1 MTIFSWS
8 NSLILGMGCRERA
21 IAKRRIQRS
30 RDHDLLFEFR
40 RHAPREMK
48 QLLDRRDLRFEVLPA
63 CRIVDLLDES
73 ARLPGRIIE
82 QQDRT
87 IDVFLAGLL
96 LASRRRRRRASL
108 EIRHWRMQ
116 LQAAPRMQRGLQ
128 DNYLCHRWPVDLN
141 IAFSSERPTAR
152 LG

>member
-1 MTIFSWS
+1 V
-8 NSLILGMGCRERA
+8 
-21 IAKRRIQRS
+21 
-30 RDHDLLFEFR
+30 
-40 RHAPREMK
+40 K

-63 CRIVDLLDES
+63 CRIVNLFDES
-73 ARLPGRIIE
+73 ARLPGGIIE

-96 LASRRRRRRASL
+96 LVSWRRRRRASL
-108 EIRHWRMQ
+108 KIRHWRMR
-116 LQAAPRMQRGLQ
+116 LQAVPRMQRGLQ